1 MARVSWGY
9 VVMVLLRKKKS
20 HPSLEM
26 GGGQITE
33 GFGFSHRIM
42 NSSGSGE
49 QQTEMRQSTCL
60 NNIKCVQMS

>member
-33 GFGFSHRIM
+33 VRRMVSHI
-42 NSSGSGE
+42 E
-49 QQTEMRQSTCL
+49 
-60 NNIKCVQMS
+60 